1 MSREGPRQE
10 AEGAVVH
17 VFELEPNCSLTSRA
31 VFLLYLTILA
41 VSLPVATACA
51 MVGFWPVLLFAGA
64 EVLAFAI
71 ALQLSLHRGRVRE
84 FIRIDER
91 EVIVR
96 RSGAGR
102 DSELRFPR
110 PWTRV
115 LLRPAAVP
123 SWPSRLVL
131 ASMGRTVEVGRF
143 LTEGERRRLG
153 ARLTELL
160 PPRPAEGSFGLSRGL
175 VS

>member
-1 MSREGPRQE
+1 
-10 AEGAVVH
+10 VH
-17 VFELEPNCSLTSRA
+17 VFELEPNCSLTSHA

-51 MVGFWPVLLFAGA
+51 MVGFWPVLPFAGA
-64 EVLAFAI
+64 ELLAFAI
-71 ALQLSLHRGRVRE
+71 ALQLNLRRGRVRE

-91 EVIVR
+91 EVTFR
-96 RSGAGR
+96 RSGDGR
-102 DSELRFPR
+102 EAEFRFAR

-115 LLRPAAVP
+115 VLRPAGVP

-153 ARLTELL
+153 ARLAELL
-160 PPRPAEGSFGLSRGL
+160 PARPAEGRLGL
-175 VS
+175 V